1 MSRPPASQHS
11 DSVSQGMK
19 VEEAAPRSDDAHGAP
34 NTPPNAGAPRVST
47 LPQVPAHEA
56 ANFPQHVAP
65 ANQPPVN
72 R

>member
-1 MSRPPASQHS
+1 
-11 DSVSQGMK
+11 MK